1 MKFFVTFSSSVV
13 QLPVDRISDVTV
25 PILLAAGAGT
35 RFTGAGHKLDATI
48 AGRSVAHR
56 AIAAALESGVGP
68 LLVVT
73 GANAITL
80 PEGATE
86 VPNPDWAAGQM
97 TSVRRGL
104 EAARALGAT
113 AVVIGLADQPF
124 VTAEAWRAVAASTSP
139 IAVATYDGR
148 RGNPVRLHESVW
160 HLLPES
166 GDEGARALIRVRPDL
181 VEQIPCAGSPADID
195 TEEDLRRWQ
204 NNSSTNSP

>member
-1 MKFFVTFSSSVV
+1 M
-13 QLPVDRISDVTV
+13 TV
-25 PILLAAGAGT
+25 AILLAAGAGT
-35 RFTGAGHKLDATI
+35 RFTGTGHKLDATI
-48 AGRSVAHR
+48 EGRSVVQR
-56 AIAAALESGVGP
+56 AIAAALDSGVGP

-73 GANAITL
+73 GANPISL
-80 PEGATE
+80 PDGATE

-104 EAARALGAT
+104 AAARALGAT

-139 IAVATYDGR
+139 VAVATYDGR

-160 HLLPES
+160 DLLPES

>member
-1 MKFFVTFSSSVV
+1 MKSFVIFSSSVV
-13 QLPVDRISDVTV
+13 QLRVDRISDVTV
-25 PILLAAGAGT
+25 AILLAAGAGS
-35 RFTGAGHKLDATI
+35 RFAGDGHKLDATI
-48 AGRSVAHR
+48 GDRSVAHQ
-56 AIAAALESGVGP
+56 AIAAALDSDIGP
-68 LLVVT
+68 VLVVT
-73 GANAITL
+73 GAHPIAL
-80 PEGATE
+80 PAGATE
-86 VPNPDWAAGQM
+86 VQNPDWADGQI

-113 AVVIGLADQPF
+113 AVVVGLADQPF

-139 IAVATYDGR
+139 IAVATYGGR
-148 RGNPVRLHESVW
+148 RGNPVRLDESVW

>member
-1 MKFFVTFSSSVV
+1 MKPFVIFPSSVV
-13 QLPVDRISDVTV
+13 QVPLDRISDMTV
-25 PILLAAGAGT
+25 PILLAAGAGS
-35 RFTGAGHKLDATI
+35 RFTGGGHKLDATI
-48 AGRSVAHR
+48 GGRSIVQQ
-56 AIAAALESGVGP
+56 AIQAAIDSGIGP

-73 GANAITL
+73 GAHRIAL
-80 PEGATE
+80 PAGATE
-86 VPNPDWAAGQM
+86 VQNPDWADGQI

-104 EAARALGAT
+104 DAARALGAT
-113 AVVIGLADQPF
+113 AVVVGLADQPF

>member
-1 MKFFVTFSSSVV
+1 MKYFVIFPSSVV
-13 QLPVDRISDVTV
+13 QLRGDRISDVTV
-25 PILLAAGAGT
+25 AILLAAGAGS
-35 RFTGAGHKLDATI
+35 RFTGHGHKLDATI
-48 AGRSVAHR
+48 GGRSVADQ
-56 AIAAALESGVGP
+56 AIAAAVASGIGP

-73 GANAITL
+73 GAHRIGL
-80 PEGATE
+80 PPGATE
-86 VPNPDWAAGQM
+86 VPNPDWADGQI

-104 EAARALGAT
+104 EAAHGLGAT

-181 VEQIPCAGSPADID
+181 VEQIPCPGSPADID

-204 NNSSTNSP
+204 SNSSTNSP

>member
-1 MKFFVTFSSSVV
+1 M

-25 PILLAAGAGT
+25 AILLAAGAGT

-48 AGRSVAHR
+48 AGRSVAQH
-56 AIAAALESGVGP
+56 AVAAALDSGVGP

-73 GANAITL
+73 GANPITL
-80 PEGATE
+80 PDGATE
-86 VPNPDWAAGQM
+86 VHNPDWAAGQM

-104 EAARALGAT
+104 DAAQALGAT

-160 HLLPES
+160 HLLP
-166 GDEGARALIRVRPDL
+166 AVRRRG
-181 VEQIPCAGSPADID
+181 CADADPHSTRPRRTDTLRGSPADID
-195 TEEDLRRWQ
+195 TRRICADGR
-204 NNSSTNSP
+204 TNS